1 MKCNRCEYRCKKD
14 VKLRKHIN
22 TNHDNNTCTKCHLRF
37 DNISELQKHNSEDHC
52 IAVKD
57 KVETKTDKRD
67 EQDKDE
73 SIKKYDDRCN
83 KCGYILFTEDTYEK
97 NGKQQLVCQLCP
109 ILDQRQ
115 QT

>member
-1 MKCNRCEYRCKKD
+1 MQERCNTEE
-14 VKLRKHIN
+14 HIN
-22 TNHDNNTCTKCHLRF
+22 TNHDNNTCTKCYLRF

-67 EQDKDE
+67 GQDKDE
-73 SIKKYDDRCN
+73 SMKKYNEMCN
-83 KCGYILFTEDTYEK
+83 KCGYILFTEDTYEM
-97 NGKQQLVCQLCP
+97 NGKQNLVCKFCP
-109 ILDQRQ
+109 ILGQRQ